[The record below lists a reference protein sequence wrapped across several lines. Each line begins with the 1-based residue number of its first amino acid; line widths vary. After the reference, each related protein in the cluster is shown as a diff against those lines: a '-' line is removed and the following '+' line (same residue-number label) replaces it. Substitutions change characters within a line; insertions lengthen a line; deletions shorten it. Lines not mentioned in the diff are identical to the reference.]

1 MNTTR
6 IQIAELIKPYMEKE
20 YEFENLII
28 EKYVF
33 LKNYEILWPEQC
45 TYFYDIT
52 AVLKYIENIRKA
64 EICLVKDKFIINIP
78 ELQEVWYLSNKPLHL
93 YDANEEDNLLA
104 LLKKIWQTK

>member
-6 IQIAELIKPYMEKE
+6 IQIAELIEPFMEKE
-20 YEFENLII
+20 YKFENLII

-52 AVLKYIENIRKA
+52 AVLKYIVSKWFEYRDNWYFNIKIHNWD
-64 EICLVKDKFIINIP
+64 EFETTLLNLP
-78 ELQEVWYLSNKPLHL
+78 YKPLIL
-93 YDANEEDNLLA
+93 YSPDEELELLK
-104 LLKKIWQTK
+104 LLKKIK